1 MGVNP
6 TVAEPGIDRAAL
18 VAALVADPAALVV
31 IEAPAGTGKSWVL
44 AALARALGRE
54 VWRGVDLPETVDL
67 LIWDVP
73 AVSLSS
79 ALPSDLAARGG
90 RVILAKRPETAIPG
104 LARARVYGQVSQH
117 GAAGLMFGLDDLIR
131 DYGLT
136 PEAAQRMFDA
146 TGGWPCLLPIAL
158 SAQDNTEP
166 LDTFLGDDVLRP
178 LASAQLVALEVM
190 LTDPKVRVDAGL
202 RRAIPF
208 AASKGPLHP
217 ALIATRQPMLRAL
230 RELIAARSIDPQEAR
245 AIAVAQAALGL
256 APAAI
261 ATFQRIGAWQAALQ
275 ALQDAGGLFFVFFH
289 GPAALD
295 RVLAGFPAPMLQDE
309 EMLVHCRAIQAV
321 KRGEVPLTRQI
332 LVDRYGPQIVDANA
346 VIADKRRY
354 SLDFRFLRLLVRI
367 WEDDNLD
374 SHLLE
379 SAYALLA
386 ELPLSDDLRRGSFY
400 NAVLE
405 FYLRD
410 RRFAEAEHVATR
422 AAAHYASAHVPVLS
436 FYIALHGAV
445 IRLFLGD
452 PAAARV
458 HAAAAAAHLAAARF
472 DSPGDARL
480 LGLLEACISYESG
493 AAEPLARFLSIEL
506 DAFAQGEIWPSLV
519 ELSLIYGSQ
528 ALGEHYSTIAAR
540 GFLDRW
546 RVRQDQSVQF
556 RVLIDLREIVVI
568 QNGNRWQEAAQKA
581 AALDMRISLV
591 WVQSAGE
598 ALSQLHDRDEVAM
611 ALIWLRHMAQV
622 MPGRAGLDLCLRA
635 MLENPHL
642 TARQRI
648 GTEIWLAHVLRRQK
662 QATAAEAV
670 LTRTLA
676 MAAALGSVAILG
688 EERAF
693 LTDLT
698 ASRRFRDLLAR
709 NDATRRVM
717 RQVQESGPGRARRGR
732 SHGLTRQEMRVLHAI
747 NEGAANKAIANML
760 GLSEATVKF
769 HLANLYRKLGCKTR
783 REAVAAAQ
791 ALRLVA

>member
-1 MGVNP
+1 MGSERV
-6 TVAEPGIDRAAL
+6 IDRSAL
-18 VAALVADPAALVV
+18 VAALVADPARVAV

-44 AALARALGRE
+44 AAVARALGLS
-54 VWRGVDLPETVDL
+54 VWRGFAMPEAEGLV
-67 LIWDVP
+67 IWDVP
-73 AVSLSS
+73 ALPLSG
-79 ALPSDLAARGG
+79 ALPPDLAARGS
-90 RVILAKRPETAIPG
+90 RIILAKRPETAIPG
-104 LARARVYGQVSQH
+104 LARARVYGQVSQR
-117 GAAGLMFGLDDLIR
+117 GWPDLMFGVPDLIR
-131 DYGLT
+131 AYDLA
-136 PEAAQRMFDA
+136 PDAAQRVFDA
-146 TGGWPCLLPIAL
+146 TGGWACLLPFVLSGQQDMPAL
-158 SAQDNTEP
+158 TE
-166 LDTFLGDDVLRP
+166 FLRDDVLRP
-178 LASAQLVALEVM
+178 LSSAQLVAFEVI
-190 LTDPKVRVDAGL
+190 LTDPKARIDAGL
-202 RRAIPF
+202 RRGIPF
-208 AASKGPLHP
+208 VSSRPPLHP
-217 ALIATRQPMLRAL
+217 ALIASRPPMLRAL
-230 RELIAARSIDPQEAR
+230 RTLIVARGTDPQEAR
-245 AIAVAQAALGL
+245 AIAVAQAAFDQ

-261 ATFQRIGAWQAALQ
+261 VTFQRIGAWQAALQ
-275 ALQDAGGLFFVFFH
+275 ALEDAGGLFFIYFY

-295 RVLAGFPAPMLQDE
+295 RVLAGFPQQMLQYE

-332 LVDRYGPQIVDANA
+332 LMDRYGPQVTDANA

-379 SAYALLA
+379 SAYGLLA
-386 ELPLSDDLRRGSFY
+386 ELPVSDDRRRGSFY

-422 AAAHYASAHVPVLS
+422 AAAHYAAAHIPVLS

-458 HAAAAAAHLAAARF
+458 HATAAAAHLAAARF
-472 DSPGDARL
+472 DSPGDSRL
-480 LGLLEACISYESG
+480 LALLEACISYESG

-528 ALGEHYSTIAAR
+528 ALGEHYSTMAAR

-546 RVRQDQSVQF
+546 RVRQDQSSQF
-556 RVLIDLREIVVI
+556 RLLIDLREIVVM

-581 AALDMRISLV
+581 AALETRITLP
-591 WVQSAGE
+591 WVQAAGD
-598 ALSQLHDRDEVAM
+598 ALSRLPDRDEVAM
-611 ALIWLRHMAQV
+611 ALIWLRYMAQV
-622 MPGRAGLDLCLRA
+622 MPGRTGLDQSLRA
-635 MLENPHL
+635 ILENPHL

-648 GTEIWLAHVLRRQK
+648 GAEIWLAHVLRRQK
-662 QATAAEAV
+662 QADAAEVV
-670 LTRTLA
+670 LSRTLA

-698 ASRRFRDLLAR
+698 ASRRFRDLLDR
-709 NDATRRVM
+709 SDATRRVM
-717 RQVQESGPGRARRGR
+717 RQVQESGPGRARRGK

-769 HLANLYRKLGCKTR
+769 HLANLYRKLGCKSR